1 MSFLSN
7 LFYNIAI
14 NPFMI
19 LLNSIKIFNK
29 KAKLVILGLDN
40 SGKTTLMGMLAN
52 DRIQT
57 HHPTSHPNKEEIKI
71 GNVIFNTY
79 DLGGHVAARRLWKQY
94 LHNIDAIVFVV
105 DSSDHTRIYE
115 TKEELDKIISEI
127 DVPILILGNK
137 IDKHNAYCDFDLK
150 NILGI
155 NDTNS
160 RVKLFMCSV
169 IKRFRITE
177 GFNWLSEQI

>member
-1 MSFLSN
+1 MSSIGN
-7 LFYNIAI
+7 LLYNITI
-14 NPFMI
+14 NPI
-19 LLNSIKIFNK
+19 VLLLRSIKIFNK

-40 SGKTTLMGMLAN
+40 SGKTTLMGMLVN

-57 HHPTSHPNKEEIKI
+57 HHPTSHPNKEEIKS
-71 GNVIFNTY
+71 GNVIFSAY

-94 LHNIDAIVFVV
+94 LLNIDAVVFVV
-105 DSSDHTRIYE
+105 DSTDRKRIYE
-115 TKEELDKIISEI
+115 TKEELNKIISQI

-137 IDKHNAYCDFDLK
+137 IDKHDAYCEFDLK

-155 NDTNS
+155 NHTNS

-177 GFNWLSEQI
+177 AFNWLSEQI